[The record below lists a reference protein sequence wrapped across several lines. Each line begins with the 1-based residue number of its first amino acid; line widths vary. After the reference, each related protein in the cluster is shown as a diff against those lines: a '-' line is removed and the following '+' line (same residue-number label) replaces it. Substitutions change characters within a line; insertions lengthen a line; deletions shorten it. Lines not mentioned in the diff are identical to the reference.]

1 MKRNFFIRVN
11 KMDCKKKYSSDL
23 FWERREYGGKEGDEG
38 VMVCVV
44 LGIFGGFVVRVFCNE
59 VL

>member
-1 MKRNFFIRVN
+1 
-11 KMDCKKKYSSDL
+11 MDCKKKYSSDL
-23 FWERREYGGKEGDEG
+23 FWERREFGGKEGDEG